1 MKARRHEGLGA
12 IYDPFAALLECSGT
26 EVDEQAERQVERAEI
41 SGDPF
46 RVAGSEILNGL
57 QFREHHI
64 LDV

>member
-1 MKARRHEGLGA
+1 LGA
-12 IYDPFAALLECSGT
+12 IYDPFAALLKGRAT
-26 EVDEQAERQVERAEI
+26 EVDEQAERQVGRAKI
-41 SGDPF
+41 SEDPF